1 MSSDHGSQLPGRVR
15 VIIDTPRLSFLKRR
29 DDGAIDFVSPLPSP
43 FNYGSV
49 PGTTSADGDRIDAIV
64 LGPRLPR
71 GTEVERDV
79 VAVARFVDAGVPDPK
94 WVCADRPLGAADR
107 ALINAFFA
115 IYVRMKR
122 ALNAVR
128 GRTGETRFDGLVE
141 RDRAQFTARSRPCQ

>member
-1 MSSDHGSQLPGRVR
+1 MTGDDGTPLPRRVR
-15 VIIDTPRLSFLKRR
+15 VVIDTPRLGFLKRR

-49 PGTTSADGDRIDAIV
+49 PGTSSADGDRVDAIV

-71 GTEVERDV
+71 GAEVEREV
-79 VAVARFVDAGVPDPK
+79 LAVARFVDAGVPDPK

-107 ALINAFFA
+107 ALITAFFA
-115 IYVRMKR
+115 VYVRLKR

-128 GRTGETRFDGLVE
+128 GRTGATRFDGLRE
-141 RDRAQFTARSRPCQ
+141 REGA